1 MSAKLTEE
9 QISQALVCD
18 AKPRALG
25 WINCVCLSIAGLL
38 LLLAS
43 VLAWSTLTV
52 GSITL
57 AVVRP
62 AGLVLVLDVADPGQ
76 DLILKWDAAEDKFC
90 NPPSN
95 SSKGRQICDKTK
107 DIKTTMDVGQPIL
120 IFAGI
125 LFVCGA
131 ITQLAVYGCPCPCTR
146 HGGARRVAD
155 MCGVA
160 VAVVMLLAALGAG
173 AAMWSTADTWLN
185 DVVRDLLPDNP
196 DNLIHTGSGPAGFCF
211 VFSLISAV
219 IGVVAASATSYYVGQ
234 TDTRLR
240 NGTMTTKNPIASSRV

>member
-131 ITQLAVYGCPCPCTR
+131 IVVIVSACSVYIDSAVTSLITERRWALQQTQLG
-146 HGGARRVAD
+146 
-155 MCGVA
+155 
-160 VAVVMLLAALGAG
+160 L
-173 AAMWSTADTWLN
+173 
-185 DVVRDLLPDNP
+185 
-196 DNLIHTGSGPAGFCF
+196 
-211 VFSLISAV
+211 
-219 IGVVAASATSYYVGQ
+219 
-234 TDTRLR
+234 
-240 NGTMTTKNPIASSRV
+240 

>member
-1 MSAKLTEE
+1 
-9 QISQALVCD
+9 
-18 AKPRALG
+18 
-25 WINCVCLSIAGLL
+25 
-38 LLLAS
+38 
-43 VLAWSTLTV
+43 
-52 GSITL
+52 
-57 AVVRP
+57 
-62 AGLVLVLDVADPGQ
+62 
-76 DLILKWDAAEDKFC
+76 
-90 NPPSN
+90 
-95 SSKGRQICDKTK
+95 
-107 DIKTTMDVGQPIL
+107 
-120 IFAGI
+120 
-125 LFVCGA
+125 
-131 ITQLAVYGCPCPCTR
+131 
-146 HGGARRVAD
+146 